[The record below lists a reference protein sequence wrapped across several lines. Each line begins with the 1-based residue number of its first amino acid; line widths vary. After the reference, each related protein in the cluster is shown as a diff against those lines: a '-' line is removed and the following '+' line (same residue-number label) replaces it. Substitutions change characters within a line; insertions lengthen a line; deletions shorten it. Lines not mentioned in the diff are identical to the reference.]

1 MVFEGFKTLPVFKS
15 ESEAKLLE
23 NERFSQFAICL
34 LFREITFLNNKSF
47 LIPVDEIDDWCIF
60 EYGWHIFVSDASKI
74 RVTVQTES
82 EAKLI

>member
-1 MVFEGFKTLPVFKS
+1 MPLFKF

-23 NERFSQFAICL
+23 NVTFSQFAICL

-47 LIPVDEIDDWCIF
+47 LILVDEIYDWCIF
-60 EYGWHIFVSDASKI
+60 EYGWNIFVFNASKT